1 MTDKQPIAAMEGG
14 GPRIF
19 LVRGQKVMLDEDLA
33 ALYKI
38 ETKALNLAV
47 ERNIECFPEDCM
59 FQLHPDEF
67 TDLKSRFA
75 LSDREAPYVFTGQG
89 LALLSSVLLDEQE
102 NKANQESCAPTCS
115 CRR

>member
-1 MTDKQPIAAMEGG
+1 MIERQEIVAVESG

-38 ETKALNLAV
+38 ATEALNLAV
-47 ERNIECFPEDCM
+47 ARNIECFPEDCM
-59 FQLHPDEF
+59 FQLHPDELA
-67 TDLKSRFA
+67 DLKSRFA
-75 LSDREAPYVFTGQG
+75 ISNREASYVFTGQG
-89 LALLSSVLLDEQE
+89 LALLSSVLIDEQE
-102 NKANQESCAPTCS
+102 DRENQESCAPTCS